1 MINKEVIQH
10 LQSYRQ
16 DMPCAY
22 SFWTPDDVKT
32 AAHQKCVSLEEDEIK
47 QVLSNVHENQDCNT
61 GINWFVI
68 ESAIDDV
75 LAARKEA

>member
-1 MINKEVIQH
+1 MTNGEVIRH

-22 SFWTPDDVKT
+22 SFWTPEDVKT
-32 AAHQKCVSLEEDEIK
+32 AVHQKCVFLEEDEIK

-61 GINWFVI
+61 GINWLVI
-68 ESAIDDV
+68 ESVIDDV
-75 LAARKEA
+75 LVARKEA